1 VGTVLLFHLMKV
13 QGGIFVPEV
22 GQNEDNATIW
32 VCEFPVKSP
41 DNALIADEVSAIDQL
56 NQWLKLKRHGAE
68 HTVSCTVYVNEEE
81 WMEVGNFVYK
91 NFDDITGVSF
101 LPKSEHVY
109 QLAPLE
115 AISESDYYRLLD
127 EQVEIDFS
135 KLPDFEKIDMT
146 TGAQQ
151 LACVAGQCEI

>member
-1 VGTVLLFHLMKV
+1 M
-13 QGGIFVPEV
+13 
-22 GQNEDNATIW
+22 
-32 VCEFPVKSP
+32 VKAKA
-41 DNALIADEVSAIDQL
+41 N
-56 NQWLKLKRHGAE
+56 WAE
-68 HTVSCTVYVNEEE
+68 HSVSCTIYVKEDE

-101 LPKSEHVY
+101 LPKSDHIY

-115 AISESDYYRLLD
+115 ESLRADYYRLLD

-135 KLPDFEKIDMT
+135 KLPEFEKVDMT